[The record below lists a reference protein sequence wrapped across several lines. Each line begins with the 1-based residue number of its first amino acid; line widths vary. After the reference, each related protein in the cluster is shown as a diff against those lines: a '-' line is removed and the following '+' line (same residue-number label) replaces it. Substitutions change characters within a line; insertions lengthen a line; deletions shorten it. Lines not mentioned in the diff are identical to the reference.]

1 MEKNETKIF
10 NSDIVNLCD
19 LDNYRFSIP
28 TYQRPYVWGDEE
40 LKKLLDDFYKS
51 FAVNHDSTYYISAVL
66 TREED
71 NVAELI
77 DGQQRFTT
85 LWLISFVVSK
95 IQPDSDLLRFLKNK
109 ENLRLGFEIRREVSD
124 FLNDLLT
131 EDKTAKKI
139 YDEEFIE
146 SYPYLKNIAKALVFI
161 KGYIEQLP
169 QQELKSF
176 GDYIYRNVYLIKNTT
191 PKNTDLNKLFSTIN
205 SAGVQLEQTDIV
217 KANLLNLIDEKVM
230 FGKIWD
236 ACENMNNFFERNARN
251 SFSASNW
258 SSINMERLIY
268 FDDAVFK
275 YEHDN
280 SDNNTGDDIF
290 KIDNVELDNISEY
303 SPPQRHYYDEE
314 KRASEEIYCRSI
326 INFGQL
332 LLHTY
337 RLHLKIEEKEDF
349 KGTFHVNR
357 LISIF
362 KEMEERNDKEE
373 IKRFFYLLWKVRYL
387 FDKYIIKWV
396 SDIDNKTESLE
407 LVNFNKNEKNN
418 YSRTKYGRSASLM
431 LQSVLYFTGDYLR
444 QYWVSAY
451 LDYLL
456 YNHNDEVATNERH
469 LKYLEKIDNIFSLNG
484 SQTDKELSWLMMHQ
498 NTGFSNDFDYEK
510 YLKSANGTGFKH
522 YWFQKLEYILW
533 KNWNFE
539 KTDEYNNYRITSKNS
554 VEHIY
559 PQNPENTIQHPK
571 IDDIYLH
578 SLGNLVLLSVSQNS
592 EYSNKSVSVK
602 KSMFDEKKDTYDT
615 LKSFYIFKIVEKEDW
630 TPKQIERH
638 RDEMIELFEN
648 HYQIDE
654 SKAKQSPINVENSSQ
669 KNDNSIENTNLHEE
683 NNVNDIENE
692 IIPNKNQKYNVMVHI
707 VNYEIKDYNHF
718 KGYRKG
724 LNNNNNEMV
733 ALTYGFYKR
742 GVENCKEEGY
752 VVVNEE
758 HTFNPDHSGFYFG
771 INLRIKCQD
780 KNGEIV
786 NQVLLADKIYKA
798 FNQKFIIPKYIN
810 NYSDMGVD
818 FFIVPNLSKD
828 LDEKLRRKINADEL
842 GNNIHEKTGLNDNNL
857 VKWLNDNLDY
867 LETLY
872 NQAIK

>member
-1 MEKNETKIF
+1 MEMDRMETKIF

-19 LDNYRFSIP
+19 LDNYFFSIP

-51 FAVNHDSTYYISAVL
+51 FASKQDSTYYISAVL
-66 TREED
+66 TREEG

-85 LWLISFVVSK
+85 LWLISFVINK
-95 IQPDSDLLRFLKNK
+95 IQHNSELSSFLKNG
-109 ENLRLGFEIRREVSD
+109 ESLRLSFEIRQEVSD

-139 YDEEFIE
+139 YDKEFIE
-146 SYPYLKNIAKALVFI
+146 SYPYLTNIAKALVFI

-169 QQELKSF
+169 QNELKTF

-217 KANLLNLIDEKVM
+217 KANLLSLIDEKVK

-236 ACENMNNFFERNARN
+236 ACENMNNFFERNARI
-251 SFSASNW
+251 SFPASNW
-258 SSINMERLIY
+258 SSINMEKLIC
-268 FDDAVFK
+268 FNDSVFK
-275 YEHDN
+275 YENDN
-280 SDNNTGDDIF
+280 TDDRTDIEIF

-303 SPPQRHYYDEE
+303 NPPKSHYYDEKE
-314 KRASEEIYCRSI
+314 RESEEIYCRSI

-337 RLHLKIEEKEDF
+337 RLHLKIEEKKDF

-362 KEMEERNDKEE
+362 KEMEVRNDKEE

-407 LVNFNKNEKNN
+407 LVNFNKNEKNY
-418 YSRTKYGRSASLM
+418 YSRTKYARSSSLM

-444 QYWVSAY
+444 QYWLSAY

-456 YNHNDEVATNERH
+456 YNHNDFAATDDNH
-469 LKYLEKIDNIFSLNG
+469 LGYLEKIDNIFSLNG

-498 NTGFSNDFDYEK
+498 TSGFSNDFNYEA
-510 YLKSANGTGFKH
+510 YLMSAKGTGFKH

-539 KTDEYNNYRITSKNS
+539 KTEEYNNYRITSKNS

-559 PQNPENTIQHPK
+559 PQNPENRTQHPEIENK
-571 IDDIYLH
+571 HLH
-578 SLGNLVLLSVSQNS
+578 SFGNLVLLSVSQNS

-602 KSMFDEKKDTYDT
+602 KSMFAEKKDTYDT
-615 LKSFYIFKIVEKEDW
+615 LKSFFIFKIVDKENW
-630 TPKQIERH
+630 TSEQIKKHEN
-638 RDEMIELFEN
+638 EMITL
-648 HYQIDE
+648 
-654 SKAKQSPINVENSSQ
+654 
-669 KNDNSIENTNLHEE
+669 
-683 NNVNDIENE
+683 
-692 IIPNKNQKYNVMVHI
+692 
-707 VNYEIKDYNHF
+707 IKRHYNH
-718 KGYRKG
+718 
-724 LNNNNNEMV
+724 
-733 ALTYGFYKR
+733 A
-742 GVENCKEEGY
+742 
-752 VVVNEE
+752 
-758 HTFNPDHSGFYFG
+758 
-771 INLRIKCQD
+771 
-780 KNGEIV
+780 
-786 NQVLLADKIYKA
+786 
-798 FNQKFIIPKYIN
+798 
-810 NYSDMGVD
+810 
-818 FFIVPNLSKD
+818 
-828 LDEKLRRKINADEL
+828 
-842 GNNIHEKTGLNDNNL
+842 
-857 VKWLNDNLDY
+857 
-867 LETLY
+867 
-872 NQAIK
+872 